1 MKLINKNIL
10 IISPEPWGKSFV
22 SKHHYA
28 LELAGRGNNV
38 FFLNPPKNDFIGNS
52 HVYEINEN
60 LKIIDYSNAFKGINY
75 LPGKLNDIFSY
86 FLIKRI
92 LKNIGNIKFDV
103 VWSFDPFRFQNL
115 DLFCASF
122 KIYHTV
128 DVHNTSLEHRIAK
141 YSDILLATSER
152 ILAKFD
158 TTQLKKFKINH
169 GLAASF
175 LYDSVIDENGNTDTK
190 GPVKVGYI
198 GNLNYHFLDRKV
210 LKEII
215 LNNKQIEF
223 YFIGPYIQSKL
234 STVNVNNDF
243 IDFLKEQSHVHLLGE
258 IASPEL
264 VKYIHTFDLFL
275 MCYLGSTYKAQM
287 ANPHKILEYLIS
299 GKIIVSHY
307 IDEYKDKRELL
318 LMANQNEDIPGLFKK
333 AIDNLEYYNHP
344 KYVERRVGYALDN
357 TYLKQIERIEKLIAE
372 NYNP

>member
-1 MKLINKNIL
+1 MELINKNIL

-28 LELAGRGNNV
+28 LELSGRENNV
-38 FFLNPPKNDFIGNS
+38 FFLNPPKSGFIGNS
-52 HVYEINEN
+52 HIYEINEN
-60 LKIIDYSNAFKGINY
+60 LKIIDYNNAFKGINY
-75 LPGKLNDIFSY
+75 LPSKLNDLFSY
-86 FLIKRI
+86 FQIKRI
-92 LKNIGNIKFDV
+92 LKKIGNIRIDV

-115 DLFCASF
+115 NLFNASI

-128 DVHNTSLEHRIAK
+128 DVHDTSLEFRIAK
-141 YSDILLATSER
+141 HSDILLATSER

-158 TTQLKKFKINH
+158 TIKLKKYKINH
-169 GLAASF
+169 GVSASF
-175 LYDSVIDENGNTDTK
+175 LFDRVMDGNDDTK

-215 LNNKQIEF
+215 LNNKEIEF
-223 YFIGPYIQSKL
+223 YFIGPYIQKKL
-234 STVNVNNDF
+234 TSVNANNDF

-258 IASPEL
+258 VPSPDL
-264 VKYIHTFDLFL
+264 VKYLHTFDLFL
-275 MCYLGSTYKAQM
+275 MCYHGSIYKAQM

-333 AIDNLEYYNHP
+333 AVENLEYYNHQE
-344 KYVERRVGYALDN
+344 YVKKRVAYALDN

-372 NYNP
+372 NHNP